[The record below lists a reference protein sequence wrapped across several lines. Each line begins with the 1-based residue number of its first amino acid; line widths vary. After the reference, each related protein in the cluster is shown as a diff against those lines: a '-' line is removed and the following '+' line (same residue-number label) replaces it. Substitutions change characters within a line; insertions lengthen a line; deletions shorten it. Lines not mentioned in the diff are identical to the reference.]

1 MMDPSKMTDDELR
14 AALGYAP
21 KPLSTGEKVR
31 GLALKA
37 AQGATFGTA
46 SAVAPAVYAAVG
58 KGFEFAKGVPKAYRT
73 PFSELYKEGRK
84 SFGEATGKV
93 EKAMPKSAFATE
105 VVAGLPM
112 GVATGVKTLAA
123 KAGLPLLKKLVP
135 SAIMGAKY
143 GGAYGA
149 GSQLGAGVEKTIEG
163 KPLEAAKDVA
173 LGGAKGAA
181 IGAAIAPPLTVA
193 AAPVIERLVP
203 GVNKLIKAT
212 FGKGKDVAAK
222 DILQAVETD
231 SQLVHPA
238 DVVGGDI
245 KPDLIQRSI
254 TENKPLIEIGDR
266 NVVKLAQKAR
276 LSNEN
281 ANEILAQH
289 TDQVHSKQSPEIES
303 VINKHLGSVSPSEN
317 IEAIQARYKEA
328 AEPLYTKA
336 REHGEVKAFEGLKP
350 APAVEGVA
358 APAAKLSTL
367 DKSLQKYI
375 GQARK
380 GPLGLELDG
389 LPDNHINV
397 LDAAKQHLDDE
408 IGRAVRSG
416 AKNEA
421 RALQGLKRQMVEKID
436 TEVPVYAEARK
447 VASDNLS
454 LMEAQEEAGKFLK
467 GETLETTKA
476 KMKDYSPAEKEAFL
490 LGVRQEL
497 INKLY
502 TSSGTENRNI
512 AQKVFES
519 SEYGMLRRKLKEV
532 LGAES
537 YNKLMADINP
547 IVKSGQ
553 NVSGL
558 MGGSPTAERES
569 MKGWSSIP
577 RMVKKEMSKAMSR
590 KINET
595 YEDVAK
601 ALTDPAYLK
610 KILESKTKT
619 PIQDILTN
627 TPNISGRIG
636 GIKGSE

>member
-1 MMDPSKMTDDELR
+1 MMDPSKLTDDELR
-14 AALGYAP
+14 AKLGYAP

-46 SAVAPAVYAAVG
+46 SAVAPAAYAAAG
-58 KGFEFAKGVPKAYRT
+58 KGFEFLKGVPKPFRT

-93 EKAMPKSAFATE
+93 EKVMPKTSFATE

-112 GVATGVKTLAA
+112 GVASGAKTIAA

-135 SAIMGAKY
+135 SAILGAKY

-163 KPLEAAKDVA
+163 NPLEAAKDVTV
-173 LGGAKGAA
+173 GGAKGAA
-181 IGAAIAPPLTVA
+181 IGAAIAPPLTAV
-193 AAPVIERLVP
+193 AAPVIERIVP
-203 GVNKLIKAT
+203 GVNKLIKAI
-212 FGKGKDVAAK
+212 FGKGKGVAAK
-222 DILQAVETD
+222 DIITAVQNDTP
-231 SQLVHPA
+231 LVHPA
-238 DVVGGDI
+238 DVVVGDI

-276 LSNEN
+276 LNNEN

-289 TDQVHSKQSPEIES
+289 TDQVHAKQSPEIES

-317 IEAIQARYKEA
+317 VEAIQAKYKAE
-328 AEPLYTKA
+328 AEPLYAQA
-336 REHGEVKAFEGLKP
+336 REHGEVKAFEGLIGEKP
-350 APAVEGVA
+350 TGI
-358 APAAKLSTL
+358 

-375 GQARK
+375 AQARK

-389 LPDNHINV
+389 LPDNNLSV

-408 IGRAVRSG
+408 IGRAIRSG

-436 TEVPVYAEARK
+436 SEVPVYADARK

-476 KMKDYSPAEKEAFL
+476 KMKDYSPAEKEAFI
-490 LGVRQEL
+490 LGVRQDL

-547 IVKSGQ
+547 LVKSGQ

-569 MKGWSSIP
+569 IKGWSSIP
-577 RMVKKEMSKAMSR
+577 RMLKKELSKSMSK
-590 KINET
+590 KINES

-601 ALTDPAYLK
+601 ALTDPAYLR
-610 KILESKTKT
+610 KILQSKTET
-619 PIQDILTN
+619 PVQDFLTN

-636 GIKGSE
+636 GIQGSK